1 MEQIYLTQEE
11 LKKIQGTNAEFN
23 KMKAALGDLEMQKY
37 NTLIAIEKL
46 RFEFASYEKELIAK
60 YGEDSVINVQ
70 TGEVNKKS

>member
-11 LKKIQGTNAEFN
+11 LKTIQETNAEFT
-23 KMKAALGDLEMQKY
+23 KMKMALGDLEMQKY
-37 NTLIAIEKL
+37 NMIVAIEKL
-46 RFEFASYEKELIAK
+46 RFEFASHEKQLIAK

>member
-11 LKKIQGTNAEFN
+11 LKKIQSTNAEFN
-23 KMKAALGDLEMQKY
+23 KMKTALGDLEMQKY

>member
-23 KMKAALGDLEMQKY
+23 KMKTALGDLEMQKY

>member
-11 LKKIQGTNAEFN
+11 LKKIQETNADFT
-23 KMKAALGDLEMQKY
+23 KMKMALGDLEMQKY
-37 NTLIAIEKL
+37 NMIVAIEKL
-46 RFEFASYEKELIAK
+46 RFDFASYEKELIAK

>member
-11 LKKIQGTNAEFN
+11 LKKIQETNAEFT
-23 KMKAALGDLEMQKY
+23 KMKMTLGELEMQKY
-37 NTLIAIEKL
+37 NMIVAIEKL
-46 RFEFASYEKELIAK
+46 RFDFASYEKELIAK